1 MRDGSQNYQK
11 SRKNL
16 EMTESD
22 YIDKEITGDNNDNKN
37 NNDINANNN
46 YNQG

>member
-1 MRDGSQNYQK
+1 
-11 SRKNL
+11 
-16 EMTESD
+16 MTESD

-37 NNDINANNN
+37 NYDINANNN